1 MSALSSEPS
10 SAPSSAPSYVGRFAP
25 SPTGPL
31 HFGSLTS
38 ALASFIHARQNKGKW
53 LVRMEDIDP
62 PREVAGASDQI
73 LQQLDDHGLHWDD
86 AVLYQSSRL
95 DSYKQ
100 ALDNLWN
107 QGLVY
112 HCQCNRQRINSLGG
126 VYDGQCR
133 HLQFSASGNATR
145 VIINNPDRKI
155 SFVDQIMGT
164 YQQQLSTQAG
174 DFVIQ
179 RRDQLFSYQL
189 AVVVDDQFQA
199 ISHIVRGEDLL
210 DSTPRQLY
218 LQQCLGYNQPTYSH
232 LPLVLNSQGQKL
244 SKQNLATGLR
254 AGNESQNLWQ
264 ALRWLQQSPPEPLKW
279 QSVSDILTWAI
290 NHWDSRILAEN
301 PQNALVPD
309 GY

>member
-1 MSALSSEPS
+1 MSAPS
-10 SAPSSAPSYVGRFAP
+10 PAQSSAPSYVGRFAP

-38 ALASFIHARQNKGKW
+38 ALASFIHARHHKGKW

-62 PREVAGASDQI
+62 PREVAGASAQI
-73 LQQLDDHGLHWDD
+73 LQQLDDHGLHWDG

-100 ALDNLWN
+100 ALDNLRN

-112 HCQCNRQRINSLGG
+112 HCQCNRQRINRLGG

-133 HLQFSASGNATR
+133 HLQLSASGNATR
-145 VIINNPDRKI
+145 VIINNPDKKI

-164 YQQQLSTQAG
+164 YQQQLGTQAG

-254 AGNESQNLWQ
+254 AGDESQNLWQ
-264 ALRWLQQSPPEPLKW
+264 ALHWLQQSPPEPLQW

-290 NHWDSRILAEN
+290 KHWNSRILAEN
-301 PQNALVPD
+301 PQNTLAPE